1 MRTFDTPEPIS
12 VSVEVGIADIRIDAS
27 DRTDTT
33 VEVRPSDP
41 AKRPDVAAAEQ
52 TRVEFANGHLLVKG
66 PTGWR
71 HRMPNRGRESLD
83 IRIGLPA
90 GSRVEIEAGVAAVR
104 SSGRLGECRCKSGV
118 GDVQLEEVGPVE
130 LKTGFGDVTVERVVG
145 RAQVVTGSG
154 AVRIGRVD
162 GPAIVKNSNGDTS
175 IGEVSGDAR
184 VSAANGTITVDR
196 AHEGVVAKTA
206 NGAVRFGEV
215 ARGAAVA
222 QSAAGDVEIGVRDGV
237 AAWLELHTRFGYV
250 QNDLDVS
257 EAPPSGEDT
266 VEVHATTSYGD
277 IAVHRSLSSRA
288 GSDVS

>member
-1 MRTFDTPEPIS
+1 MPTFDTPQPIS
-12 VSVEVGIADIRIDAS
+12 VSVELGVGDIRIDAS
-27 DRTDTT
+27 DRSDTA
-33 VEVRPSDP
+33 VEVGPSDP
-41 AKRPDVAAAEQ
+41 TKKGDVAAAEQ
-52 TRVEFANGHLLVKG
+52 TRIEYANGHLLVKG
-66 PTGWR
+66 PSGWR
-71 HRMPNRGRESLD
+71 QWMPHRGRESVD
-83 IRIGLPA
+83 IEIGLPA
-90 GSRVEIEAGVAAVR
+90 GSRVQVEAGVAAVR
-104 SSGRLGECRCKSGV
+104 SSGRLGECRCRAGV

-206 NGAVRFGEV
+206 NGSVRLGEV

-222 QSAAGDVEIGVRDGV
+222 QSAAGDLEIGVRDGV
-237 AAWLELHTRFGYV
+237 AAWLELHTRFGHV

-257 EAPPSGEDT
+257 ETPASSEDT

-277 IAVHRSLSSRA
+277 IAVHRSLSSRT
-288 GSDVS
+288 GMDVS